1 MVNSL
6 KLYADNL
13 LCMDLCCWPQGE
25 AIGLLGEEVC
35 IDITLLH
42 NDWLILTQMIH
53 HLQRRRD
60 TDEIWGCRHIIE
72 ANHGRMLLMS

>member
-25 AIGLLGEEVC
+25 AIDLLGEEVC
-35 IDITLLH
+35 TIDNSIV
-42 NDWLILTQMIH
+42 
-53 HLQRRRD
+53 
-60 TDEIWGCRHIIE
+60 E
-72 ANHGRMLLMS
+72 